1 MFCSCPSFMVFR
13 NTSPESALRVAMSK
27 SDLHLLESVS
37 EVGARRRTAPAMY
50 SGTARRRAALEDLG
64 CLVGVLGRH
73 ARDVEVGALAGR
85 RSHDAEPFIG
95 DAPHS
100 RHDRARNRLRT
111 AADGDR
117 STAQPS
123 RAVPPRAA
131 ADPRARAPRRAG
143 RRPAA
148 RPPSARSAG

>member
-1 MFCSCPSFMVFR
+1 MFCSCPSFMVIR

-64 CLVGVLGRH
+64 CLDGVL
-73 ARDVEVGALAGR
+73 DVMPRCGMGALAGR

-95 DAPHS
+95 DARYS
-100 RHDRARNRLRT
+100 
-111 AADGDR
+111 
-117 STAQPS
+117 
-123 RAVPPRAA
+123 
-131 ADPRARAPRRAG
+131 
-143 RRPAA
+143 
-148 RPPSARSAG
+148 